1 MKNNIDIEHIN
12 KTTILCLR
20 NQRNQML
27 KETDKYLIIDYPIT
41 SENLILMKEYR
52 QNLRDFMNL
61 DEVVNYN
68 FSVNINIPEI
78 PKPPF

>member
-52 QNLRDFMNL
+52 QN
-61 DEVVNYN
+61 
-68 FSVNINIPEI
+68 
-78 PKPPF
+78 